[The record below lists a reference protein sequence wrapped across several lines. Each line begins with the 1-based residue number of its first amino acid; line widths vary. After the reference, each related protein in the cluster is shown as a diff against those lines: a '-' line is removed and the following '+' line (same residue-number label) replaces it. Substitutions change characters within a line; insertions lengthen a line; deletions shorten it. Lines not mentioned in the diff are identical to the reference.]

1 MARTGVLER
10 GLGESVDDLRELYEE
25 VILDHNRNPRN
36 FGRRPQE
43 CNRAAHGYNPLCGDQ
58 VEVSMTFR
66 EGVIEDIAFA
76 GEGCAIST
84 ASASMMT
91 QVLKGRTGDEARS
104 LFEAMHGVLVDN
116 AAPDL
121 DRLGKLG
128 ALLGVKDF
136 PMRVKCATLPWHTM
150 EAALEGRDA
159 PVTTEQ
165 AGRNGGPEMKT

>member
-1 MARTGVLER
+1 MN
-10 GLGESVDDLRELYEE
+10 DLRELYEE

-36 FGRRPQE
+36 FGRRPPE
-43 CNRAAHGYNPLCGDQ
+43 CNRAAHGHNPLCGDQ
-58 VEVSMTFR
+58 VEVSMTLR
-66 EGVIEDIAFA
+66 DGVIEDIAFD

-91 QVLKGRTGDEARS
+91 QALKGRTGKEARS
-104 LFEAMHGVLVDN
+104 LFDAMHAVLVEE
-116 AAPDL
+116 AEPDH
-121 DRLGKLG
+121 DRLGKLA

-159 PVTTEQ
+159 PVTTE
-165 AGRNGGPEMKT
+165 